1 MEEAHEI
8 QILAFM
14 NFCCHASTSICFHV
28 VCGCFQAA
36 MTELRSCSRSGQE
49 GWRSVDSSSLRG
61 LPAPDPHRHMEKV
74 FTAPYRGV
82 CQPLTR
88 ITTWRRLQGHAHRA
102 LQYDALQ
109 GDRSTS
115 GVHRFLTCL
124 NFHSFLIISMFCFYF
139 YNVEASIKLHTH
151 RCLSH
156 ALPRGLLLPT
166 GVTWSFR
173 GSLLRNQGQTG
184 PQAACGGGHSRPSCS
199 RILCG

>member
-1 MEEAHEI
+1 MPI
-8 QILAFM
+8 QSFPLGPLETP
-14 NFCCHASTSICFHV
+14 CSLPH
-28 VCGCFQAA
+28 A

-115 GVHRFLTCL
+115 GVHRFFPVSRVLGPRRSLSALESCANPL
-124 NFHSFLIISMFCFYF
+124 HSRTTQDRLGMPPSGPSPSGGPC
-139 YNVEASIKLHTH
+139 E
-151 RCLSH
+151 R
-156 ALPRGLLLPT
+156 LPRLLSVPP
-166 GVTWSFR
+166 
-173 GSLLRNQGQTG
+173 GSLT
-184 PQAACGGGHSRPSCS
+184 APSNVMRDPC
-199 RILCG
+199 LPHAHG